1 MSDRD
6 RIVILSDTH
15 LGKTHGGARSAKMLR
30 PLIEGADHLIINGD
44 VAEGVY
50 PHLRQAAAEQVAA
63 LREVCDRQGV
73 RLTLLAGNHDP
84 LISPL
89 RELDL
94 AGGLVHVRHGDRI
107 HPAISPWAGRRRH
120 QRELQW
126 RQARHDA
133 EAADL
138 WSATSSPASSG
149 PLEAEHLALH
159 ERFDAQVCPP
169 INPRGPRRAWD
180 IAHQA
185 MWAAYY
191 WRVMPRLAARFAAKV
206 APASRFFIFGH
217 IHRSGIWRD
226 GRRILINTG
235 SFGIPG
241 PPHGVVLEGRRLL
254 VRRITRRDGAWR
266 WHAAE
271 RACFDLQQHASAWPD
286 HPPATPTPQPAP
298 ALRAGC

>member
-1 MSDRD
+1 MPDRD

-15 LGKTHGGARSAKMLR
+15 LGKTHGGARSAAWLR
-30 PLIEGADHLIINGD
+30 PLLDGAGHLIINGD

-50 PHLRQAAAEQVAA
+50 PPLRQAAAEQVAA
-63 LREVCDRQGV
+63 LRELCDRQGV

-89 RELDL
+89 RELNL
-94 AGGLVHVRHGDRI
+94 AGGQVHLTHGDRI

-120 QRELQW
+120 HRELQW
-126 RQARHDA
+126 RRARQDA
-133 EAADL
+133 EAQDL
-138 WSATSSPASSG
+138 WAALDPGA
-149 PLEAEHLALH
+149 PREAAHLALH
-159 ERFDAQVCPP
+159 ERFDAHVPPP
-169 INPRGPRRAWD
+169 ISPRGPRRAWD

-191 WRVMPRLAARFAAKV
+191 WRVMPRLAARHAAQV
-206 APASRFFIFGH
+206 APDSRFFIFGH
-217 IHRSGIWRD
+217 IHRSGVWRH
-226 GRRILINTG
+226 GPRTLINTG

-254 VRRITRRDGAWR
+254 VRRITRREGAWR

-271 RACFDLQQHASAWPD
+271 RACFDLQQDANALPQS
-286 HPPATPTPQPAP
+286 PPMTPTPRPAP
-298 ALRAGC
+298 ALQAGC